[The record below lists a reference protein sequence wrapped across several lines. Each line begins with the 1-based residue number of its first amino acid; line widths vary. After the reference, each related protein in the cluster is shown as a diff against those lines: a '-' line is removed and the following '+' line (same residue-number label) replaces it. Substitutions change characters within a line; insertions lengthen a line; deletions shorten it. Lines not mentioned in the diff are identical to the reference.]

1 MKAISDATLAKLLAE
16 RLSRS
21 GAVQIFIRD
30 FGDPHGGFDTVYVSS
45 FAYVSGDVVRV
56 TATSSGDLE
65 GALRTFFRNL
75 DMATTPRSGE
85 KETEHDDER

>member
-1 MKAISDATLAKLLAE
+1 MKAISDATLAKLLAG
-16 RLSRS
+16 RLSRA
-21 GAVQIFIRD
+21 GAVQLFLRD
-30 FGDPHGGFDTVYVSS
+30 FGDPHGGFDTVYIAG
-45 FAYVSGDVVRV
+45 FAQLGADVVRV